1 MSDAKDIIKNLSF
14 PAVVVDENLKL
25 ISTNSAYEDQ
35 ISQQTEFS
43 LLSELKK
50 EKIETFSPRELQVQG
65 SNQIATISI
74 SEFNG
79 QFVLFIHKV
88 APDLRKTANAFF
100 SIVENSPNGILVHKN
115 GEVLYA
121 NKQMANLL
129 GFSCATDLIGL
140 NFSQHM
146 TSQDQILKDSFANQE
161 EKEFFEWEKHSRICL
176 LRKDGTSQ
184 WVDALS
190 CYYEIKGQKATLL
203 HMRDIT
209 EQITLESRLEKLAK
223 QDALTGLPNRLY
235 ITEYLEKTIK
245 LASTLNYEASLLFI
259 DLNGFKKVNDELGHH
274 AGDEFIKAIAQRFK
288 SVLRS
293 EDVIGRLGGDE
304 FVVVLNKTSK
314 DLAYQ
319 VCDRLLSSLK
329 EPFYIENK
337 QVYAGAAIGVSFYP
351 SYAKSTDELLNQ
363 ADEAMYEAKARKGNV
378 FVDYLE
384 MSEK

>member
-1 MSDAKDIIKNLSF
+1 MANMHSFIQKLNF

-25 ISTNSAYEDQ
+25 IHTNQVYEDQ
-35 ISQQTEFS
+35 VSQQTEFS
-43 LLSELKK
+43 LLTELKK
-50 EKIETFSPRELQVQG
+50 ESLASFGCKEIQIQG
-65 SNQIATISI
+65 PNQIATVSVSKF
-74 SEFNG
+74 SEN
-79 QFVLFIHKV
+79 FVVFIHKL

-129 GFSCATDLIGL
+129 GFLSATDLIGL
-140 NFSQHM
+140 NFSKYM
-146 TSQDQILKDSFANQE
+146 TNQDQILKESIVED
-161 EKEFFEWEKHSRICL
+161 EKDFFEWEKHSRLCL
-176 LRKDGTSQ
+176 IRKDGASQ

-190 CYYEIKGQKATLL
+190 CNYEIKGQKATLL

-235 ITEYLEKTIK
+235 ITEYLEKSIK

-259 DLNGFKKVNDELGHH
+259 DLNGFKKVNDELGHQ

-304 FVVVLNKTSK
+304 FVVVLNKTTK
-314 DLAYQ
+314 ELAYQ
-319 VCDRLLSSLK
+319 VCERLLGSLK
-329 EPFYIENK
+329 EAFLIEGK
-337 QVYAGAAIGVSFYP
+337 PVYAGAAIGVSFYP
-351 SYAKSTDELLNQ
+351 TYAKSTDELLTQ
-363 ADEAMYEAKARKGNV
+363 ADEAMYKAKAKKGNI
-378 FVDYLE
+378 FVDYVELAHQ
-384 MSEK
+384 

>member
-1 MSDAKDIIKNLSF
+1 MLDINNIIQNLNF
-14 PAVVVDENLKL
+14 PAVIMDKNLKL
-25 ISTNSAYEDQ
+25 MATNSAYENQ
-35 ISQQTEFS
+35 ISQQTEFA
-43 LLSELKK
+43 LLAELKK
-50 EKIETFSPRELQVQG
+50 QTLNSFSPVDVHIQS
-65 SNQIATISI
+65 SNQIATISA
-74 SEFNG
+74 SEFDENYI
-79 QFVLFIHKV
+79 LFIHKI

-129 GFSCATDLIGL
+129 GFSSAPDLIGL
-140 NFSQHM
+140 NFSQYM
-146 TSQDQILKDSFANQE
+146 TSQDQLLQQAITVKEKD
-161 EKEFFEWEKHSRICL
+161 FFEWEKHSRICL

-190 CYYEIKGQKATLL
+190 CFYEIKGQKATLL

-223 QDALTGLPNRLY
+223 QDTLTGLPNRLY
-235 ITEYLEKTIK
+235 ITEYLEKSIK
-245 LASTLNYEASLLFI
+245 LANTMNYEASLLFI

-319 VCDRLLSSLK
+319 VCDRLLQSLK
-329 EPFYIENK
+329 EAFIIEGK
-337 QVYAGAAIGVSFYP
+337 PVYAGAAIGVSFYP
-351 SYAKSTDELLNQ
+351 TYAKSTDELLNQ
-363 ADEAMYEAKARKGNV
+363 ADEAMYEAKARKGNI
-378 FVDYLE
+378 FVDYVEL
-384 MSEK
+384 STK